1 MKILSTTRF
10 TPIKMVLLILSL
22 NALQGCVGVATVA
35 VVAGVSIATDERTI
49 STQID
54 DKTIEFNA
62 SSAISKDQALVNQTN
77 LHLTSINGAVLL
89 IGQAPNHY
97 LRDLA
102 VKKVSSTEG
111 VRKVY
116 NQIRIG
122 NIVSFTTSS
131 NDAWLT
137 SKVKTALFGNEKI
150 DATNIK
156 VITENGEVFLMGIV
170 SKSVANEA
178 VEIARNIGGVNRVF
192 KVFEYI

>member
-1 MKILSTTRF
+1 MNTLTTHGSAITKIALLIIGLST
-10 TPIKMVLLILSL
+10 
-22 NALQGCVGVATVA
+22 LQGCVGVATVA
-35 VVAGVSIATDERTI
+35 VVTGISIATDERTV

-62 SSAISKDQALVNQTN
+62 SSVISEDQALVNQTN
-77 LHLTSINGAVLL
+77 LHVISINGAVLL
-89 IGQAPNHY
+89 IGQAPNNY

-102 VKKVSSTEG
+102 VKKVSEVDG

-116 NQIRIG
+116 NQIRLG

-131 NDAWLT
+131 NDTWLT
-137 SKVKTALFGNEKI
+137 SKVKTALFGSENI

>member
-1 MKILSTTRF
+1 MKILTTTRF
-10 TPIKMVLLILSL
+10 TPIKIALLIISL
-22 NALQGCVGVATVA
+22 NTLQGCVGVATVA
-35 VVAGVSIATDERTI
+35 VVAGVSIATDERTL

-62 SSAISKDQALVNQTN
+62 NSAISKEMALVNQTN
-77 LHLTSINGAVLL
+77 IHVISINGAVLL
-89 IGQAPNHY
+89 IGQAPNRY

-102 VKKVSSTEG
+102 VKKVSTTEG

-116 NQIRIG
+116 NQIRLG

-137 SKVKTALFGNEKI
+137 SKVKTALFGSESI

-170 SKSVANEA
+170 AKSVANEA